1 MTVRTGRPERLAFV
15 AVVALLLGG
24 CATPY
29 THLAWNVRHEPL
41 NKSSHTATYE
51 QSSHPSQKTAVPT
64 PHPRPAWY
72 QDTTKPAQDDSDDFL
87 SGTPGPAASSGSV
100 RFAWPVTGRVIEPFG
115 SVASGERNDGINIAA
130 SYGEPIRA
138 SADGIVTYTG
148 NDLRNYGNLA
158 LIKHQGSYVTA
169 YAHAE
174 RFVVSRGDHVAKGQ
188 VIGYAGTTGDVATPQ
203 LHFEIRRGV
212 QPVNPKPLLGPLQVA
227 SW

>member
-1 MTVRTGRPERLAFV
+1 MM
-15 AVVALLLGG
+15 LGG

-41 NKSSHTATYE
+41 NKSSSHETYRRTAYRDE
-51 QSSHPSQKTAVPT
+51 RSVPT
-64 PHPRPAWY
+64 PRPRPAWY
-72 QDTTKPAQDDSDDFL
+72 QDSANSAQDDDDL
-87 SGTPGPAASSGSV
+87 AADTPSQASSGSV
-100 RFAWPVTGRVIEPFG
+100 RFAWPVTGRIIEPFG

-130 SYGEPIRA
+130 SYDEPIRA

-158 LIKHQGSYVTA
+158 LIKHAGNYVTA
-169 YAHAE
+169 YAHAD

-188 VIGYAGTTGDVATPQ
+188 VIGYAGTTGDVASPQ